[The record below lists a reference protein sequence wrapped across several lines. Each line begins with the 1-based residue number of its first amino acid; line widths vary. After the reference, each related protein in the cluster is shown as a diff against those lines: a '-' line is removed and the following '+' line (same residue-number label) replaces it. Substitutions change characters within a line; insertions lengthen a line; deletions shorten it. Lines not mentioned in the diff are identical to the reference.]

1 MLEKVQDKGEI
12 DAVCLTMALLISLL
26 ALPLHMVN

>member
-1 MLEKVQDKGEI
+1 MLERIQDKGET

-26 ALPLHMVN
+26 GFPLHMVN